1 MGGEGFFLAAR
12 FAAFSVSA
20 SNKAAVVRYIRTQDA
35 HHKKMHYV
43 SELIALLKKHGVAI
57 RPKICFRLACAHAYG
72 AHDPTHTLP
81 TQLKGGP

>member
-43 SELIALLKKHGVAI
+43 FRIDRVVEETRRAI